1 MNLIFQLY
9 DKVTTLLPDMAV
21 VLDFVVAMVT
31 SVVIE
36 TVLGGSLPEVD
47 RIIEIHPLIF

>member
-1 MNLIFQLY
+1 MEFIFQFY

-21 VLDFVVAMVT
+21 VLDFVVAVVI
-31 SVVIE
+31 SVVID